1 MPEIGDAIRMYIPD
15 NDEKNAYVISSV
27 DLECRNEAMR
37 SNPDHKSLS
46 TKYGKKILLKPG
58 EIDIFSGGNSMI
70 LNDEKGIIIDTDKNI
85 TMTGEKIKINGDEVT
100 IIGKNGVK
108 LIQASASIDIDN
120 DITMDGFKINA
131 Q

>member
-1 MPEIGDAIRMYIPD
+1 
-15 NDEKNAYVISSV
+15 
-27 DLECRNEAMR
+27 
-37 SNPDHKSLS
+37 
-46 TKYGKKILLKPG
+46 
-58 EIDIFSGGNSMI
+58 MI